1 MDIEI
6 TKKENEPLMKRTYFE
21 GKIIFEGKTPSRLD
35 IKKDVCHKVGSKDSM
50 TVIRKI
56 NTDYGSE
63 RALFNGYAYDD
74 EANMNKLENKS
85 TLLRHLP
92 KAEQAAE
99 KEKTKAA
106 KQAAAAPATGAKKKK

>member
-6 TKKENEPLMKRTYFE
+6 TNKKPEPLMKRIYFE
-21 GKIIFEGKTPSRLD
+21 GKLVFEGKTPSRID
-35 IKKDVCHKVGSKDSM
+35 IKKDVCSKLGSKDAL

-63 RALFNGYAYDD
+63 RALFNGYAYED
-74 EANMNKLENKS
+74 EANLKNLENKY
-85 TLLRHLP
+85 TLLRHLT
-92 KAEQAAE
+92 KAEQNAE

-106 KQAAAAPATGAKKKK
+106 KLASAPIAGGKKK